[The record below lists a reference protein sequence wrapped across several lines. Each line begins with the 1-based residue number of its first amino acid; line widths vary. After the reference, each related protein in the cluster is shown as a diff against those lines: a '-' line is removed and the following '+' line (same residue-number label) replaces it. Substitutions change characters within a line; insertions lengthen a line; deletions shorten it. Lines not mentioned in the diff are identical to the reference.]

1 MFNKT
6 KTQTIKKYIY
16 DINIKN
22 IIDNKKC
29 VFQNKKKKYI
39 KPNET
44 RPTQSVEQ
52 NINTNFIK
60 KYNL

>member
-1 MFNKT
+1 MCFSE
-6 KTQTIKKYIY
+6 Q
-16 DINIKN
+16 
-22 IIDNKKC
+22 
-29 VFQNKKKKYI
+29 KKKYI

-60 KYNL
+60 KI